1 MVSKLV
7 VGNVANDSGVINLD
21 TLQDWL
27 SKTTDSVNQM
37 IELYNNQMAF
47 MQFSRVMLILIAVF
61 LGILIILMLFSLFSK
76 D

>member
-7 VGNVANDSGVINLD
+7 TGNVVNDSGVISLD

-47 MQFSRVMLILIAVF
+47 MQFSRVMLILIAVL

>member
-7 VGNVANDSGVINLD
+7 VGNVANDSGVISLD

-27 SKTTDSVNQM
+27 SQTTDSVNQM

-47 MQFSRVMLILIAVF
+47 MQFSMVMLILIAVL
-61 LGILIILMLFSLFSK
+61 LGIPIILMLFSLFSK

>member
-7 VGNVANDSGVINLD
+7 VGNVANDSGVISLD

-47 MQFSRVMLILIAVF
+47 IQFSRVMLILIAVL

>member
-7 VGNVANDSGVINLD
+7 VGNVANDSGVISLD
-21 TLQDWL
+21 TLQNWL

-47 MQFSRVMLILIAVF
+47 MQFSRVMLILIAVL

>member
-7 VGNVANDSGVINLD
+7 VGNVANDSGVISLD

-37 IELYNNQMAF
+37 IELYNNQMDF
-47 MQFSRVMLILIAVF
+47 IQFSRVMLILIAVL

>member
-7 VGNVANDSGVINLD
+7 VGNVANDSGVISLD

-27 SKTTDSVNQM
+27 SKITDSVNQM

-47 MQFSRVMLILIAVF
+47 MKFSRVMLILIAVL

>member
-1 MVSKLV
+1 MISKLV
-7 VGNVANDSGVINLD
+7 VGNVANDSGVISLD

-47 MQFSRVMLILIAVF
+47 MQFSRVMLILIAVL

>member
-7 VGNVANDSGVINLD
+7 VGNVANDSGVISLD
-21 TLQDWL
+21 ILQDWL

-47 MQFSRVMLILIAVF
+47 MQFSRVMLILIAVL
-61 LGILIILMLFSLFSK
+61 LGILIILMLFSLFYK

>member
-7 VGNVANDSGVINLD
+7 VGNVANDSGVISLD

-61 LGILIILMLFSLFSK
+61 WVF
-76 D
+76 

>member
-47 MQFSRVMLILIAVF
+47 MQFSRVMLILIAVL

>member
-7 VGNVANDSGVINLD
+7 VGNVANDSGVISLD

-37 IELYNNQMAF
+37 IELYNHQMAF
-47 MQFSRVMLILIAVF
+47 MQFSRVMLILIAVL

>member
-7 VGNVANDSGVINLD
+7 TGNIANDSGVISLD

-47 MQFSRVMLILIAVF
+47 MQFSRVMLILIAVL

>member
-7 VGNVANDSGVINLD
+7 VGNVANDSGVISLD

-47 MQFSRVMLILIAVF
+47 MQFSRVMLILIAVL

>member
-7 VGNVANDSGVINLD
+7 VGNVANDSGVISLD

-27 SKTTDSVNQM
+27 SKTTNPVNQM
-37 IELYNNQMAF
+37 IELYKNQMAF
-47 MQFSRVMLILIAVF
+47 MQFSRVMLILIAVL

>member
-7 VGNVANDSGVINLD
+7 VGNVANDSGVISLD

-47 MQFSRVMLILIAVF
+47 MQFSRVMLIFIAVL

>member
-7 VGNVANDSGVINLD
+7 TGNVANDSGVISLD

-47 MQFSRVMLILIAVF
+47 MQFSRVMLILIAVL

>member
-7 VGNVANDSGVINLD
+7 VGNVVNDSGVISLD

-47 MQFSRVMLILIAVF
+47 MQFSRVMLILIAVL

>member
-7 VGNVANDSGVINLD
+7 VGNVANDSGVISLD

-27 SKTTDSVNQM
+27 SKTTNSVNQM

-47 MQFSRVMLILIAVF
+47 MQFSRVMLILIAVL